1 MHIDAHRCQSSFI
14 FHRQA
19 CNSVHISTLST
30 TRALLLFHC
39 QMMLR
44 PASKHTNFV
53 WVSRLIFSV
62 THTETFCETYKYT
75 RTHTH
80 ASSQWWIT
88 CNGLPQI
95 LLCPCIK
102 CQNRSNVMSL
112 SNCSL
117 SRSLWLTLLHTD
129 RTKVDFTTDWL
140 WVGGVSMCMHT
151 HTFTLSTA
159 RGRRFLYND
168 FFLHSL
174 HTDGAIRQKAKVMT
188 NLESAAWGRAGTAH
202 QHQNIFYSCSN
213 VSPRFICVEP
223 LKPR

>member
-151 HTFTLSTA
+151 HTIYCQRSEISLQRLLFAQPTHR
-159 RGRRFLYND
+159 RGN
-168 FFLHSL
+168 
-174 HTDGAIRQKAKVMT
+174 QAK
-188 NLESAAWGRAGTAH
+188 GKGH
-202 QHQNIFYSCSN
+202 D
-213 VSPRFICVEP
+213 
-223 LKPR
+223 KPRVCCLGKGWNCTSASEHLLLLQQC